1 MCLLGRS
8 ASADPGFLDRGS
20 NFHRGGGGD
29 LLTLPDSFLKILH
42 ENEIIL
48 AQSEPLN
55 SPGPAIDQTSL
66 CYGNARRGGG
76 GGA

>member
-20 NFHRGGGGD
+20 NFHRGAGICK
-29 LLTLPDSFLKILH
+29 LYLIVFLKILH

-48 AQSEPLN
+48 VQSEPPE
-55 SPGPAIDQTSL
+55 SPWT
-66 CYGNARRGGG
+66 RH
-76 GGA
+76 